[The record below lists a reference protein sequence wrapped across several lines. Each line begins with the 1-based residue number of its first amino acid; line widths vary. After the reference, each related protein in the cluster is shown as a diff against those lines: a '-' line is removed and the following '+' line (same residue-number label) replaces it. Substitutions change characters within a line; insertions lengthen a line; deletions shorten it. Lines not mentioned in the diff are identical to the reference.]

1 MKFISKRKAI
11 KSAFF
16 YHIFKT
22 SRVKEWGEKQQ
33 DLSLWISVMMKRLA
47 GITDSRVKSDLSCC
61 GQLRTRVCT

>member
-47 GITDSRVKSDLSCC
+47 GITDS
-61 GQLRTRVCT
+61 